1 MANDDK
7 KEGGTTMKRK
17 LALAMA
23 VCLTISALVGCGQTP
38 ADTQGAQSAQQE
50 STEAENTEKEAAP
63 EEDAQSTEAAAD
75 DTQTSGELPDV
86 PVTIRFATQSM
97 DRETSVMYTVL
108 EQFQKDY
115 PNVTLEIE
123 ESPGNDL
130 ITKINTDVMG
140 DNTPDIFTF
149 WRPESKWNV
158 DKYIEKGAI
167 ADLTDW
173 VNEDEFFTDLFP
185 EYAWRTAT
193 VNDRIYCIPRLNFY
207 VEFLVNQEIFEQY
220 NLELPTDWDKLVT
233 ACDTLRDNGV
243 IPWTVDTKEGLDDSS
258 RIFNAIMNRAVGN
271 SKGLELLKGN
281 ESFQQDDVIQACDY
295 FLDVVVG
302 NGPEDAAALDY
313 TQAITKYLN
322 TGKSAMILGNCSQI
336 DVNLTDEIL
345 DKLVALDLPLTPES
359 VIDKPSLEQDLTNLV
374 YIGAAGFDDPDKQPY
389 LKELMKRLTGR
400 ETARRQV
407 EEERSIV
414 PHLGLEV
421 DESKI
426 TDLQREASAIAEN
439 SDGDKW
445 LLSFAKAGP
454 VDEFRRVINEAWA
467 GKYASG
473 EELAKALDDVLYG
486 K

>member
-1 MANDDK
+1 MK
-7 KEGGTTMKRK
+7 KR
-17 LALAMA
+17 LAFAMA
-23 VCLTISALVGCGQTP
+23 VCLITSVLWGCGQE
-38 ADTQGAQSAQQE
+38 ASDTQKIQPAQQE
-50 STEAENTEKEAAP
+50 EKNPAP
-63 EEDAQSTEAAAD
+63 EEPTAG
-75 DTQTSGELPDV
+75 DTQATEGLPDV
-86 PVTIRFATQSM
+86 PVTIRFATQSI
-97 DRETSVMYTVL
+97 DREASVMYSIL

-167 ADLTDW
+167 ADLTEW
-173 VNEDEFFTDLFP
+173 VNEDAFFDGLFP
-185 EYAWRTAT
+185 DYAWRTAT
-193 VNDRIYCIPRLNFY
+193 VNDKIYCIPRLNFY

-220 NLELPTDWDKLVT
+220 DLELPTDWDKLVT
-233 ACDTLRDNGV
+233 ACDVLRENGV
-243 IPWTVDTKEGLDDSS
+243 IPWAVDTKEGLDDSS
-258 RIFNAIMNRAVGN
+258 RIFNAVINRAVGN

-281 ESFQQDDVIQACDY
+281 ESFQQEDVIQALDY
-295 FLDVVVG
+295 FLEVAVG
-302 NGPEDAAALDY
+302 NGPEDAAVLDY

-322 TGKSAMILGNCSQI
+322 TGKAGMILGNCSQI

-345 DKLVALDLPLTPES
+345 DKLVALDLPLTPVS

-374 YIGAAGFDDPDKQPY
+374 YIGAAGYDDPDKQPY

-400 ETARRQV
+400 EAARRQV

-426 TDLQREASAIAEN
+426 TDLQREASAIAGN

-467 GKYASG
+467 GKYANG
-473 EELAKALDDVLYG
+473 EELAKALDDALYG

>member
-1 MANDDK
+1 
-7 KEGGTTMKRK
+7 MKRK

-23 VCLTISALVGCGQTP
+23 VCLTVSAFVGCGQTP

-50 STEAENTEKEAAP
+50 STEAEDTEKEAAP

-97 DRETSVMYTVL
+97 DRETSVRYQVL

-140 DNTPDIFTF
+140 DNTPDMFTF
-149 WRPESKWNV
+149 WRPEAKWNV
-158 DKYIEKGAI
+158 DKYVEKGAI

-173 VNEDEFFTDLFP
+173 INEDEFFTDLFP
-185 EYAWRTAT
+185 EYAWKTST
-193 VNDRIYCIPRLNFY
+193 VNDRIYCLPKENFY
-207 VEFLVNQEIFEQY
+207 VEFLVNKEIFEQY

-233 ACDTLRDNGV
+233 ACNVLRENGV
-243 IPWTVDTKEGLDDSS
+243 IPWTVDTKEGMDDSS
-258 RIFNAIMNRAVGN
+258 RIFNAIINRAVGN

-281 ESFQQDDVIQACDY
+281 ESFQQEDVIRALDY
-295 FLDVVVG
+295 FLEVTVG
-302 NGPEDAAALDY
+302 NAPEDAAALDSS
-313 TQAITKYLN
+313 QIITKYLN
-322 TGKSAMILGNCSQI
+322 TGKAAMILNNVSLV
-336 DVNLTDEIL
+336 DKNLTDDIF
-345 DKLVALDLPLTPES
+345 DKLVPLDFPLTPVS
-359 VIDKPSLEQDLTNLV
+359 VIDKPSLEQDLTQLV
-374 YIGAAGFDDPDKQPY
+374 YIGADGWNDADKQPY
-389 LKELMKRLTGR
+389 LKELARRLVSR
-400 ETARRQV
+400 ETAKLYV
-407 EEERSIV
+407 EEERGIV